1 MVIKNKYNMTPEQ
14 NKRYAKTNLSRLI
27 SSERIF
33 EGNHFTSTKLE
44 TIIFNFEVTG
54 ISVSENI
61 VIPLD
66 RYQIFGDKLSND
78 GEKEIKISM
87 EYRVFH

>member
-1 MVIKNKYNMTPEQ
+1 M
-14 NKRYAKTNLSRLI
+14 
-27 SSERIF
+27 
-33 EGNHFTSTKLE
+33 
-44 TIIFNFEVTG
+44 
-54 ISVSENI
+54 I